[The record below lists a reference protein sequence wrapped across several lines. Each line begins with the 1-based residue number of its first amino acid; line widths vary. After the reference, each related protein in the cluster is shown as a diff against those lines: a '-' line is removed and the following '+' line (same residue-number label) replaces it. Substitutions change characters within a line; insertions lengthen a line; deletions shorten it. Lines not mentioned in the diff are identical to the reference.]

1 MSSEHLSLSLTSLPS
16 LLYLSLSV
24 CCPISYELVLLSS
37 RIPPCDCKNRLKYL
51 RIHVSERESISFV
64 WPPKMI
70 MLKDWL
76 ASLRSHTY
84 PKPTAMPL
92 VWNMVISRPWD
103 YDWQF
108 HQEVKGQFTKGK
120 GKGFVIQ
127 ERRRNSVQVGTV
139 NVSISMIQQK
149 PRVKCKE
156 RLSFEVW
163 RKVVRATKSVVIGN
177 VVKSL

>member
-51 RIHVSERESISFV
+51 PDSCVQKRASPLFDHPKWLCWRID
-64 WPPKMI
+64 WPH
-70 MLKDWL
+70 
-76 ASLRSHTY
+76 SGHTPT

-92 VWNMVISRPWD
+92 VWNIVISRPWD

-127 ERRRNSVQVGTV
+127 ERRRNSVQVETV

-149 PRVKCKE
+149 P
-156 RLSFEVW
+156 
-163 RKVVRATKSVVIGN
+163 
-177 VVKSL
+177 